1 MNELYLST
9 LASLVAGLATV
20 LGFIPLFFIRNL
32 SRRSECICLSF
43 SAGVMLAASFF
54 SLLDPAF
61 EQAYQLYGKN
71 YGANLLVLLGFSVG
85 ILFLAL
91 VDKYVTTHSLDLFKS
106 PEGDNRRD
114 KPPSFYANLWVFI
127 LAIMVHNFP
136 EGMAVGVGFST
147 GDVKIGLPI
156 SIGIALQN
164 IPEGLV
170 VAVACLA
177 MGYSK
182 KMAFL
187 ICLISGLVEPVGG
200 VLGFGLVYLS
210 ESFLPLGLSFAAGA
224 MLFAIIHKMMFEIH
238 EYKMQGV
245 ATLSCM
251 IGLIVMSLLDVAF

>member
-1 MNELYLST
+1 MGT

-20 LGFIPLFFIRNL
+20 IGFVPLLFIKTL

-54 SLLDPAF
+54 SLLNPSFA
-61 EQAYQLYGKN
+61 EAYRIYGSNYQAS
-71 YGANLLVLLGFSVG
+71 LLVLMGFVFGVG
-85 ILFLAL
+85 FIWF
-91 VDKYVTTHSLDLFKS
+91 VDRYVSAHSLDLFK
-106 PEGDNRRD
+106 PAKEGD

-147 GDVKIGLPI
+147 GDFDLGMPI
-156 SIGIALQN
+156 SFGIGLQN

-170 VAVACLA
+170 VAVACLS
-177 MGYSK
+177 MGHSRLK
-182 KMAFL
+182 AFI
-187 ICLISGLVEPVGG
+187 ICLISGLVEPIGGFCG
-200 VLGFGLVYLS
+200 VLLVYLS

-238 EYKMQGV
+238 EYKMQDL
-245 ATLSCM
+245 ATFSCM
-251 IGLIVMSLLDVAF
+251 IGLITMTLLDVAFG